1 MECRYIE
8 ERLSDYIERSLPQAD
23 MLAVAEHMNAC
34 RTCAGLLEEMRSDL
48 AACRAFPSLE
58 PDVELIERVLL
69 RTTGR
74 PRTRTF
80 KELLR
85 QYVFGPML
93 TPRFAVGTGLA
104 ILFVAFVL
112 NFMAP
117 RLGGIA
123 TALTPR
129 EMLKSLDRGVQSVY
143 AQGLKAYDK
152 KNEWQAQFTFFKNN
166 VFNRLGFM
174 IEQLD
179 VPQEG
184 KKKSGKPGQQRDK
197 APSEKSSLL
206 LLPA

>member
-8 ERLSDYIERSLPQAD
+8 ERLSEYIERSLPQGD
-23 MLAVAEHMNAC
+23 MLAVAKHLNEC
-34 RTCAGLLEEMRSDL
+34 RACAGLLEQMRSAL
-48 AACRAFPSLE
+48 ATCRAFPVVE
-58 PDVELIERVLL
+58 PDLELIERVLL

-74 PRTRTF
+74 PRTRTL
-80 KELLR
+80 KEVVR
-85 QYVFGPML
+85 HYIFGPML

-104 ILFVAFVL
+104 VLFVALVI

-117 RLGGIA
+117 RIGGIA
-123 TALTPR
+123 SSLTPR
-129 EMLKSLDRGVQSVY
+129 ELLKSFDRGAQSVY

-152 KNEWQAQFTFFKNN
+152 KNEWQAQITFFKNN

-174 IEQLD
+174 IERLD

-184 KKKSGKPGQQRDK
+184 KKKSGKPGQQQDK
-197 APSEKSSLL
+197 APNEKSSLL